1 MIRGLLGGLLMTAIA
16 LALLALFVAIP
27 IKIGAY
33 LADAKRTGFLWCG
46 LSAIIGVLAGEV
58 AALLFGG
65 YIGAP
70 VAAFLG
76 FVIAIRLLLGT
87 SFAGALGLTIIAF
100 LVSLLGWWLLSLAGL
115 ALIPISAPAS
125 QAI

>member
-1 MIRGLLGGLLMTAIA
+1 MLLGLLGGLFMTAMA
-16 LALLALFVAIP
+16 LLLLALFVAIP

-33 LADAKRTGFLWCG
+33 MADAKRTGFLWCG
-46 LSAIIGVLAGEV
+46 LSAIVGVLAGEV
-58 AALLFGG
+58 AARLFGG
-65 YIGAP
+65 YIGGP

-87 SFAGALGLTIIAF
+87 SVAGALGLTIIAL
-100 LVSLLGWWLLSLAGL
+100 LVALLGLWLLGFAGVVL
-115 ALIPISAPAS
+115 TPPPNV

>member
-1 MIRGLLGGLLMTAIA
+1 MIAGLLGGLLMTVLA

-33 LADAKRTGFLWCG
+33 LADAKRTGFFWCG
-46 LSAIIGVLAGEV
+46 LSAIIGVLAGEL
-58 AALLFGG
+58 AARLLGG
-65 YIGAP
+65 FIGAP

-87 SFAGALGLTIIAF
+87 SLAGALGLTIIAF
-100 LVSLLGWWLLSLAGL
+100 LVALLGLWLLSFAGM
-115 ALIPISAPAS
+115 ALIPGPPPNV

>member
-1 MIRGLLGGLLMTAIA
+1 MLLGLLGGLLMTAIA
-16 LALLALFVAIP
+16 LLLLALFVAIP

-33 LADAKRTGFLWCG
+33 MADAKRTGFLWCG
-46 LSAIIGVLAGEV
+46 LAAIVGVLAGEF
-58 AALLFGG
+58 AARLFGG
-65 YIGAP
+65 YIGGP

-87 SFAGALGLTIIAF
+87 SVAGALGLTIIA
-100 LVSLLGWWLLSLAGL
+100 LMVALLGLWLLTFAGVVL
-115 ALIPISAPAS
+115 TPPPNV

>member
-1 MIRGLLGGLLMTAIA
+1 IKGVLGGLLMTGIA

-33 LADAKRTGFLWCG
+33 MADAKRTGFFWCG
-46 LSAIIGVLAGEV
+46 LSAIIGVFAGEL

-76 FVIAIRLLLGT
+76 FVFAIRMLLGT
-87 SFAGALGLTIIAF
+87 SLAGALGLTIIAF
-100 LVSLLGWWLLSLAGL
+100 VVSLLGLWLLSIAGL
-115 ALIPISAPAS
+115 VLTPPPN
-125 QAI
+125 

>member
-1 MIRGLLGGLLMTAIA
+1 MITGLLGALLTTAIA
-16 LALLALFVAIP
+16 LVLLALFVAIP

-33 LADAKRTGFLWCG
+33 MADAKRTGFFWCG

-58 AALLFGG
+58 ARRLFGG

-87 SFAGALGLTIIAF
+87 SVAGAIGLTIIAI
-100 LVSLLGWWLLSLAGL
+100 VVALLGVWLLSFAGFVL
-115 ALIPISAPAS
+115 TSSPNV